1 MSLAEL
7 VEEQL
12 AAEPGATVTAVDI
25 RIGTLSSIVPE
36 ALQFAWEPVAQGRV
50 YKGPSYGFTRRR
62 TAMRSSCSDRVVRT
76 WRHRTS
82 LCRAFIT
89 GLIHSLEHDAVARRL
104 RLCAD
109 PMLAAAPQIP
119 GSMRSL
125 LAHKTVREHIVVGVL
140 NGIKNTLV

>member
-36 ALQFAWEPVAQGRV
+36 ALQFAWEPVAHARV

-62 TAMRSSCSDRVVRT
+62 TAMRSS
-76 WRHRTS
+76 
-82 LCRAFIT
+82 
-89 GLIHSLEHDAVARRL
+89 
-104 RLCAD
+104 
-109 PMLAAAPQIP
+109 
-119 GSMRSL
+119 
-125 LAHKTVREHIVVGVL
+125 
-140 NGIKNTLV
+140 